1 MIASLWN
8 MTDIS
13 AAVLPKCLSNFR
25 AIGQVQSY
33 YKSRGFETLWDFS
46 ITRRMGY
53 WKRALRSLSA
63 KMFNLLSKLI
73 WVATGYIDK
82 LTNTH
87 ERSFS
92 HSWSCVAYSVP
103 IHSLIAIGVKAWMS
117 NYLPDKYLGRTLKMH
132 VSNECSLMRH
142 LSTHIVLF
150 VEREWEWGWEW
161 EWERFWA
168 ALYLHSTPT

>member
-1 MIASLWN
+1 MKYDRHLGSSVAE
-8 MTDIS
+8 
-13 AAVLPKCLSNFR
+13 VPVKF
-25 AIGQVQSY
+25 QSDRT
-33 YKSRGFETLWDFS
+33 SPTTNLA
-46 ITRRMGY
+46 
-53 WKRALRSLSA
+53 ALRLCQIFQLHVVWDIEIEPYEVCPRKCSICWVNS
-63 KMFNLLSKLI
+63 I

-117 NYLPDKYLGRTLKMH
+117 NYLPDKYVGRTLKMH

-168 ALYLHSTPT
+168 ALYQHSTPA